1 MSRMSC
7 TLLKKLLLLSRL
19 MAICLVDKSL
29 IVVLFVVNILNSR
42 LKFFYVVLLRL
53 EEHPREDKQH

>member
-19 MAICLVDKSL
+19 MAICLVDRSL

-42 LKFFYVVLLRL
+42 LK
-53 EEHPREDKQH
+53 